1 MDREHT
7 IPQAGGG
14 GHAQW
19 TVNIKHRTAGGG
31 GRVQWTVNIQHLTA
45 GGVGRAQWTV
55 NIQHLTAGDGAQWTV
70 NIQHLTAGD
79 VLGVDLAGCDLY
91 PLVCMPCT
99 WCELLLLY

>member
-1 MDREHT
+1 MHSWWWWTCPVDREHT
-7 IPQAGGG
+7 IPQ
-14 GHAQW
+14 
-19 TVNIKHRTAGGG
+19 VGGG
-31 GRVQWTVNIQHLTA
+31 GRAQWTVNIQHLTA
-45 GGVGRAQWTV
+45 GGGGRVQWTV